1 MNPTLN
7 FSSTQG
13 ATMKIASLLFCLATA
28 VALPAHAADDHKG
41 HKHDQPTGAHAGH
54 DDKAQHGG
62 VVSVVSDVN
71 YELVAKADGA
81 ALYVTDHGKAMDL
94 KGATAKLTLLSA
106 SAKSELALQPA
117 GEKLEGKGN
126 LAVSPG
132 TKAIAVVTQSGKA
145 PVTVKFTLR

>member
-1 MNPTLN
+1 MLT
-7 FSSTQG
+7 FYSTQG
-13 ATMKIASLLFCLATA
+13 ATVKIASLLFCLTTA
-28 VALPAHAADDHKG
+28 VSLPAHAADDHKG
-41 HKHDQPTGAHAGH
+41 HDHDKPAGTHAGH

-81 ALYVTDHGKAMDL
+81 ALYVTDHGKAVDL

-106 SAKSELALQPA
+106 SAKSELALQPS
-117 GEKLEGKGN
+117 GDKLEGKGS
-126 LAVSPG
+126 LTVSPG
-132 TKAIAVVTQSGKA
+132 TKAIAVVNQSGRA

>member
-1 MNPTLN
+1 MLT

-13 ATMKIASLLFCLATA
+13 ATMKIASLLFCLTTA

-41 HKHDQPTGAHAGH
+41 HDHDKPAGTHAGH

-81 ALYVTDHGKAMDL
+81 ALYVTDHGKAVDL
-94 KGATAKLTLLSA
+94 KGVTAKLTLLSA
-106 SAKSELALQPA
+106 SAKSELALQPS
-117 GEKLEGKGN
+117 GDKLEGKGS
-126 LAVSPG
+126 LTVSPG
-132 TKAIAVVTQSGKA
+132 TKAIAVVNQSGRA